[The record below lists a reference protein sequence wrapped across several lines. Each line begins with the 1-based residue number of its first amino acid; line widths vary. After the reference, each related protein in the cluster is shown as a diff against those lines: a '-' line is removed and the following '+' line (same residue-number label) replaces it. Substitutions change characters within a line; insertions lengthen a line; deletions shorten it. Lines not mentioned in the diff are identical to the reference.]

1 MRFTCASS
9 SSSCVTRWPRH
20 RHTSGCNTFSNFSSL
35 SVHSRCRRPHVYLA
49 GWSHSQAEPQRR
61 STFRPR
67 ITLFVENGDTMNTLV
82 GKDVIDHDLSSARC
96 GTARGVLTCSS
107 NSSTTLLWSAPMN
120 YHKERPTLE
129 GQPAQVAATGLSS
142 GQRRALMET
151 FADKGTHRRKLFDER
166 CDFLREFWTTGPIWR
181 AST

>member
-1 MRFTCASS
+1 M
-9 SSSCVTRWPRH
+9 TRWPRH
-20 RHTSGCNTFSNFSSL
+20 RHTSGCNTFSSFSSL

-82 GKDVIDHDLSSARC
+82 EKDVIDHDLSSARC

-107 NSSTTLLWSAPMN
+107 NSSTTLLWSATIN
-120 YHKERPTLE
+120 YHQERPTLE
-129 GQPAQVAATGLSS
+129 GPH
-142 GQRRALMET
+142 RARWYELGP
-151 FADKGTHRRKLFDER
+151 GTCLDGDVCGER
-166 CDFLREFWTTGPIWR
+166 HTPQEVV
-181 AST
+181 

>member
-1 MRFTCASS
+1 MPKATC
-9 SSSCVTRWPRH
+9 V
-20 RHTSGCNTFSNFSSL
+20 SGGMVTFSSGTPTAQHHPAHPEGTCTMPSL
-35 SVHSRCRRPHVYLA
+35 TCTYCTA
-49 GWSHSQAEPQRR
+49 R
-61 STFRPR
+61 SFASWH
-67 ITLFVENGDTMNTLV
+67 E
-82 GKDVIDHDLSSARC
+82 SSARC

-107 NSSTTLLWSAPMN
+107 NSSTTLLRSAPMN

-142 GQRRALMET
+142 GQRRALLET
-151 FADKGTHRRKLFDER
+151 FADKGTHRRKLFDKQ

>member
-20 RHTSGCNTFSNFSSL
+20 RHTSGCNTFSSFSSL

-96 GTARGVLTCSS
+96 GTARGVLT
-107 NSSTTLLWSAPMN
+107 
-120 YHKERPTLE
+120 ERMQFKHNFVTECTNELPQGATDPGRATCTSGCNRSEL
-129 GQPAQVAATGLSS
+129 GPATCLDGDVCG
-142 GQRRALMET
+142 
-151 FADKGTHRRKLFDER
+151 
-166 CDFLREFWTTGPIWR
+166 
-181 AST
+181 